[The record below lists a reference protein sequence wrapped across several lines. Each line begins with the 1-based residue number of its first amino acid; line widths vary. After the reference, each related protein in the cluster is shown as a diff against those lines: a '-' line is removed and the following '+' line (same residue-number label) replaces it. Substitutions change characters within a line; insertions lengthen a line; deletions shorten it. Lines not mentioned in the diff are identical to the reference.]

1 MSEIELPVWL
11 MNLLKETFLELLLY
25 FIHCLVKLKLGLGSL
40 HQKHLIFIVF
50 FYRTS
55 CLTVT
60 WELEA
65 SLKRMICQIIQAV
78 PCQGDHTHSST
89 CCYGLPLSSPRY
101 SAFITISLL
110 VGLCCLSP
118 LLLVLSF
125 VVSIWTLQSIVPFSL
140 LSCCKI
146 LLYGNNSMAPLFIMN
161 SVPT

>member
-1 MSEIELPVWL
+1 M
-11 MNLLKETFLELLLY
+11 
-25 FIHCLVKLKLGLGSL
+25 LGLGSL
-40 HQKHLIFIVF
+40 YQKLLIFIVF
-50 FYRTS
+50 SYRTS

-78 PCQGDHTHSST
+78 PCQGDYTHSST

-118 LLLVLSF
+118 SLLVLSCL
-125 VVSIWTLQSIVPFSL
+125 VSILTVQSTVPFSL
-140 LSCCKI
+140 LALCKT
-146 LLYGNNSMAPLFIMN
+146 LLYDDNSMAHLFIMKAG
-161 SVPT
+161 PT